1 MNFIDLTL
9 ENLEEEYISYAI
21 SNIKGWNMPYI

>member
-9 ENLEEEYISYAI
+9 ENLEEEHICYAI
-21 SNIKGWNMPYI
+21 SDIKGWNMPYI